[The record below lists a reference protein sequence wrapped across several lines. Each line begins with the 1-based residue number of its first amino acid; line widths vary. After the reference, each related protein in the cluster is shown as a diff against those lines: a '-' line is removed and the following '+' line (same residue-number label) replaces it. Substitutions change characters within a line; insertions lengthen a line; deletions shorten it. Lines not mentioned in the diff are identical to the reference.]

1 MGGLKGK
8 RRSAYRRIFVI
19 LAGLIL
25 APLASL
31 RAQNQPSFDDLS
43 SQAAVARTA
52 NDIPRAIEL
61 YKQAVQLNPGWDK
74 GWWYLGLL
82 EYQTNAYPAA
92 QDALTQYLKLA
103 PRAGPAFALR
113 GLCEFET
120 GDYQQSLKDI
130 ETGISLGAANQ
141 PRNEQILKFHAA
153 LLLTKAGRFQEALH
167 EYGWFAENG
176 ITNPELL
183 LGLGLAGLRAP
194 MIPKEIAADQQ
205 PLFTAAGD
213 AVYEFLA
220 HHQNQAQHAFDELFR
235 RFPTAANAHY
245 LYGYLLLQ
253 TDPDHAIEEF
263 KRELAASPTSIDA
276 DVMLAWAYLLENE
289 PARALPYAQKSF
301 GAQPSASVSLLVLGR
316 SLVETGDLKNG
327 TKYLDRAVQI
337 DPNNLEIHIALA
349 HAYSEEGL
357 KQEAWRERMLSIR
370 MENHG
375 TSQVANP

>member
-1 MGGLKGK
+1 MGGLKGS
-8 RRSAYRRIFVI
+8 RRPAYRRIFVI

-31 RAQNQPSFDDLS
+31 RAQNPPSFDDLS
-43 SQAAVARTA
+43 SQAAAARAA
-52 NDIPRAIEL
+52 NDIPRAIQL
-61 YKQAVQLNPGWDK
+61 YQQAVQVNPGWDK
-74 GWWYLGLL
+74 GWWSLGLL

-103 PRAGPAFALR
+103 PTAAPAFALR

-120 GDYQQSLKDI
+120 GEYDQSLKDI

-167 EYGWFAENG
+167 EYSWFAENG

-183 LGLGLAGLRAP
+183 LGLGLAGLRNPILP
-194 MIPKEIAADQQ
+194 MEVPADQQ
-205 PLFTAAGD
+205 ALLTAAGD
-213 AVYEFLA
+213 AVYQFLA
-220 HHQNQAQHAFDELFR
+220 HHQDQAQQAFEDFFH
-235 RFPTAANAHY
+235 RFPSTANAHY

-263 KRELAASPTSIDA
+263 KRELTVSPASVDA

-289 PARALPYAQKSF
+289 PAQALPYAQKSF
-301 GAQPSASVSLLVLGR
+301 EAQASASVSLLVLGR
-316 SLVETGDLKNG
+316 SLVETGHLKNG
-327 TKYLDRAVQI
+327 TKYLERAAHV

-357 KQEAWRERMLSIR
+357 KQQAWRERMLSIQ